1 MAGFKRR
8 RFTRRSSSSA
18 PKRRS
23 FSRKKKFTRAK
34 GGSLQGSSTL
44 SNTSV
49 SKVDFKLSKFTKQ
62 IVPDRLF
69 TWLTIENQ
77 GATGSGAATNVG
89 TFGFSINDIV
99 FPLNK
104 NGPVGSNLPNPVQAV
119 NAWNEQGLKNLLF
132 NTSTN
137 TGLYNN
143 FRVWTSIANVTFTLA
158 NAADGALNV
167 VIVPLSQAAS
177 FYNLPE
183 AMEAAPNSVVK
194 TCSQGSSGGS
204 CTLTCLAS
212 QPALA
217 GVPKNLFPSYAPALG
232 AFSAGP
238 GLPMFWQ
245 VAWRT
250 HANAVLTN
258 SVGIKLLVQYKVE
271 FCNRVDA
278 ALLQT

>member
-34 GGSLQGSSTL
+34 TTQGSATSANST
-44 SNTSV
+44 V
-49 SKVDFKLSKFTKQ
+49 STVDFKLSKFSKQ
-62 IVPDRLF
+62 IVPDRFF
-69 TWLTIENQ
+69 TWITIENQ
-77 GATGSGAATNVG
+77 GATGSGAGTNVG

-104 NGPVGSNLPNPVQAV
+104 NGSVGANLPNPFQAV
-119 NAWNEQGLKNLLF
+119 NSWNEQGLKNLLY
-132 NTSTN
+132 NTATN

-158 NAADGALNV
+158 NAADGALNAV
-167 VIVPLSQAAS
+167 LLPLSQAAVA
-177 FYNLPE
+177 YGTPE
-183 AMEAAPNSVVK
+183 AMEAAPNSIVK
-194 TCSQGSSGGS
+194 TCAQGSSGGS
-204 CTLTCLAS
+204 CTLTCVAS

-217 GVPKNLFPSYAPALG
+217 GVPKTLFPSFASALG

-238 GLPMFWQ
+238 GLPMYWQ
-245 VAWRT
+245 VGWRT

-258 SVGIKLLVQYKVE
+258 SVGIKVLVQYKVE

-278 ALLQT
+278 ALIQT

>member
-34 GGSLQGSSTL
+34 STQGSA
-44 SNTSV
+44 TSV
-49 SKVDFKLSKFTKQ
+49 NSAVSKIDFKLSKFSKQ
-62 IVPDRLF
+62 IVPDRFF

-77 GATGSGAATNVG
+77 GSVAAGAGSNVG
-89 TFGFSINDIV
+89 VFGFSLNDLV

-104 NGPVGSNLPNPVQAV
+104 NGPVGANLPNPVQAV
-119 NAWNEQGLKNLLF
+119 AAWNEQGLKNLLY
-132 NTSTN
+132 NTATN

-143 FRVWTSIANVTFTLA
+143 FRVWTLIANITLTSG
-158 NAADGALNV
+158 NASDSMNLV
-167 VIVPLSQAAS
+167 VVPLSQAAVA
-177 FYNLPE
+177 YGGPE
-183 AMEAAPNSVVK
+183 AMAAAPNSVVK
-194 TCSQGSSGGS
+194 SCTFGGS
-204 CTLTCLAS
+204 GASCTATLVAS
-212 QPALA
+212 HPALA
-217 GVPKNLFPSYAPALG
+217 GIPKNLFPSYAPALG

-238 GLPMFWQ
+238 GLPMFVQ

-250 HANAVLTN
+250 DDNAALQSTM
-258 SVGIKLLVQYKVE
+258 GIKVLLQYKVE

-278 ALLQT
+278 GLIQT